1 MDFLEIRDR
10 AVSGLDVYTLVI
22 LPRGATS
29 GDAFSLGPVRDCR
42 FPGLNR
48 CVLNVIH
55 IWVIVKWAS
64 IMTIK
69 AYKMSSFVMRSQ
81 SGKPSN

>member
-10 AVSGLDVYTLVI
+10 EVSGLDVYTLVI
-22 LPRGATS
+22 LPRCATS
-29 GDAFSLGPVRDCR
+29 GDAFPLSPVRDCR
-42 FPGLNR
+42 LSGPNR
-48 CVLNVIH
+48 CVFSVIH

-69 AYKMSSFVMRSQ
+69 AYKMSYL
-81 SGKPSN
+81 